1 MKLYASRHKLNT
13 PSLVP
18 RFRTGTNISDI
29 SVSKQ
34 CSAYLQSSQ
43 HRMAQS
49 MPLSIA
55 FAPLIVNCLS
65 YCSADN
71 LYTAISCSSC
81 PQNST
86 HFLSMVN
93 CILLPTLL
101 YMVFLS
107 VGHIAYVLTRL
118 TMCGES
124 SLSNSATAIVC
135 NVSVSLSFIN
145 MVDFKMLYSF

>member
-1 MKLYASRHKLNT
+1 MKLFKYTSRQKLNT

-18 RFRTGTNISDI
+18 RFRTGTNTSDI
-29 SVSKQ
+29 SASKQ

-49 MPLSIA
+49 MPFSIA

-71 LYTAISCSSC
+71 LYCVTPTAISCSSC

-86 HFLSMVN
+86 HCNTLSEYGELHFTSNTTIWCSCQLV
-93 CILLPTLL
+93 IPLIDT
-101 YMVFLS
+101 V
-107 VGHIAYVLTRL
+107 AYV
-118 TMCGES
+118 
-124 SLSNSATAIVC
+124 
-135 NVSVSLSFIN
+135 
-145 MVDFKMLYSF
+145 Y